1 MVKFSEM
8 DLPWKFSKKHQS
20 IDRPYGWFWAIL
32 RETIEFLLLTIF
44 TINIKIVIV
53 HAMLYVCLSMDII
66 NKKLNN
72 IE

>member
-1 MVKFSEM
+1 MLIAK
-8 DLPWKFSKKHQS
+8 L
-20 IDRPYGWFWAIL
+20 L
-32 RETIEFLLLTIF
+32 LTIEFLLLTIF